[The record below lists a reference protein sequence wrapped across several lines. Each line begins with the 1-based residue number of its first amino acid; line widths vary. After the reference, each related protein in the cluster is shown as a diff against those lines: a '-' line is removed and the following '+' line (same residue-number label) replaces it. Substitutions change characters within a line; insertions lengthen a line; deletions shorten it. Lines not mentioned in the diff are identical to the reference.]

1 MQKAVIVETKKE
13 FQRPDGSTLRFDRNA
28 CVLVN
33 VKGMPIGSRVL
44 GFVTHEL
51 RARNL
56 MKVRAFQDAS
66 QSPLQ
71 LVWSSLTESS
81 TTMHTHTSATKQRC
95 ASCRCCPCLP
105 A

>member
-1 MQKAVIVETKKE
+1 VQKAVIVETKKE

-33 VKGMPIGSRVL
+33 AKGMPIGSRVL

-56 MKVRAFQDAS
+56 MKVCAQRANLAIWQLS
-66 QSPLQ
+66 QLI
-71 LVWSSLTESS
+71 
-81 TTMHTHTSATKQRC
+81 C
-95 ASCRCCPCLP
+95 CSCGT